1 MKGYKVKAKNC
12 DGSITVGSPK
22 DMYYALYEELRNEEQ
37 VMDIIKWARRKK
49 IGEKFENDILTV
61 EIIER

>member
-1 MKGYKVKAKNC
+1 MKWYKVKAKNC

-22 DMYYALYEELRNEEQ
+22 DMYAALYYELRNQAE
-37 VMDIIKWARRKK
+37 VMNIIKWARGKK